1 MIKNYNQNNRLIDKI
16 KIMKFISEY
25 SLKENLRRKCYFIV
39 CLITCFLVSLVSL
52 VSKTVISQ
60 GSLIFLM
67 LGERESGEIDFYLT
81 PSVTTRNSSSTHIDD
96 YHKDYAFI
104 NFTKYEEIMK
114 DKKNKDKE
122 NPYKLSSVRTYL
134 YGYSPYNRI
143 YLMLIDTEKE
153 KKIELGR
160 AYPYKKLKKGE
171 CLVHHNL
178 IYDNNPIFNLSV
190 SLDDFIVDTLLYY
203 YHDIKNESDPGLDY
217 LKQFVTYIS
226 FHCNIVGTFKDNY
239 GKENGDDD
247 NIVIMEQEYFYEHI
261 ANFLP
266 KDILEYFPDYP
277 DKIKEIKGQEYG
289 NVLIINFPKNR
300 LNYYTEDD
308 YDNLLD
314 KGVKYM
320 NKVVQKMGS
329 LQNYR
334 LNMPLIKSMERFKYG
349 TTLLNLILN
358 IILLGIFGLSLI
370 LIHSLLLITTETNSF
385 EFGVLRLIGNSK
397 QNVILLIIFQCL
409 CFSLPA
415 FILAIFFSLFILNRI
430 NAIIREELNTDLG
443 ISITF
448 SGFALAFFLNFLA
461 PVIAS
466 IFPIRNILKKN
477 IATSLNTM
485 LNKTQGMKIEVI
497 SLQKKELNS
506 LVIFGL
512 ITFIYGASIYY
523 FLPLSLISN
532 NFGMIGAIFLWIL
545 FGILLGFVLLSRNI
559 EHLLQKLLTYT
570 LLFFTRS
577 YTKLLILK
585 NLAAH
590 KIKNKKSS
598 LMFSLSVGIFIMASV
613 GFDLILQTTKS
624 MILKYEGSE
633 ITIYNQDDY
642 FQPEDLMDSMM
653 ELYKRK
659 LIDSFAFYTLF
670 LDDICLDT
678 TIYITNYG
686 KTVLSKQNSIA
697 INSAYFSTTTKTDLV
712 ISEQNK
718 NYKKYTPSEQL
729 YFSEFKG
736 KLGIS
741 AILNFEFNANLKSK
755 MFLKLINKNQEMLFL
770 SKPAFIL
777 DSAGGLQMTSQP
789 SFFVTRTFIISIPLY
804 LEILQKCRNYFSES
818 YDDVSI
824 INYKEL
830 PIWGVNIKPKDNLKE
845 DDIDLINAILRSD
858 GPSGEIWFFA
868 NMKKRLDLA
877 STIVFF
883 IFYIV
888 STIVLIFCLFNLT
901 ASMTIN
907 IYEQKKEIAIL
918 RALGTKKRHVIFI
931 YIAEAFILILTSS
944 IIGSIIGSIISFTM
958 ALQWSIFTNV
968 NIVFN
973 LPTAS
978 LILIILF
985 SIIGGILSTYFPAKN
1000 MLNNSISQLIK
1011 SN

>member
-1 MIKNYNQNNRLIDKI
+1 
-16 KIMKFISEY
+16 MKFISEY
-25 SLKENLRRKCYFIV
+25 SLKENLRRKCYFII

-52 VSKTVISQ
+52 VAKTVISQ

-67 LGERESGEIDFYLT
+67 LGERESGEIDFYIT
-81 PSVTTRNSSSTHIDD
+81 PSMTTRNSSFSKIDD
-96 YHKDYAFI
+96 YHIDYAFI

-122 NPYKLSSVRTYL
+122 NPFDLSSVRTY
-134 YGYSPYNRI
+134 YNGYSPYNRL
-143 YLMLIDTEKE
+143 YLMLIDTDKE
-153 KKIELGR
+153 REIELGR
-160 AYPYKKLKKGE
+160 SYPYKKLKKGE
-171 CLVHHNL
+171 CLVHRNL
-178 IYDNNPIFNLSV
+178 IYDENKIFNLSV
-190 SLDDFIVDTLLYY
+190 SLDDFIIDTLLYY
-203 YHDIKNESDPGLDY
+203 YNDIKNESDPGLEYID
-217 LKQFVTYIS
+217 QFTTYIPFS
-226 FHCNIVGTFKDNY
+226 CNIIDTFKDNY

-247 NIVIMEQEYFYEHI
+247 NIVIMEQEYFYEHL
-261 ANFLP
+261 ANFIP

-277 DKIKEIKGQEYG
+277 DKIKNIKGQDYG

-320 NKVVQKMGS
+320 NKVVQKMGD

-334 LNMPLIKSMERFKYG
+334 LFMPLIKSMERFKYG

-385 EFGVLRLIGNSK
+385 EFGVLRLVGNSK
-397 QNVILLIIFQCL
+397 KNVILLIIFQCL
-409 CFSLPA
+409 CFSIPA
-415 FILAIFFSLFILNRI
+415 FILAIIYSLIILNRI
-430 NAIIREELNTDLG
+430 NAVIKDELNTDLD
-443 ISITF
+443 ISFTF
-448 SGFALAFFLNFLA
+448 SGFLLAFFLNFLS
-461 PVIAS
+461 PIIAS
-466 IFPIRNILKKN
+466 IFPIINILRKN

-506 LVIFGL
+506 LIVFGL
-512 ITFIYGASIYY
+512 LTFIYGASIYY

-590 KIKNKKSS
+590 KVKNKKSS

-613 GFDLILQTTKS
+613 GFDLILQSTKS
-624 MILKYEGSE
+624 IVLMYEGSE

-642 FQPEDLMDSMM
+642 FEPQDMIVSMM
-653 ELYKRK
+653 ELYKRN
-659 LIDSFAFYTLF
+659 LIDSFAFYTLY
-670 LDDICLDT
+670 LEDICLDSNS
-678 TIYITNYG
+678 YITNYG
-686 KTVLSKQNSIA
+686 KTVLSRQYSLA
-697 INSAYFSTTTKTDLV
+697 INSAYFSATRETDLK

-736 KLGIS
+736 KTGVSGI
-741 AILNFEFNANLKSK
+741 LKYDFNANLNSRI
-755 MFLKLINKNQEMLFL
+755 FLKLLNKNQEMLFL

-777 DSAGGLQMTSQP
+777 DSAGGLQMNSQP
-789 SFFVTRTFIISIPLY
+789 SMFITREFVISIPLY
-804 LEILQKCRNYFSES
+804 LEIFQKCRNYFAES
-818 YDDVSI
+818 YEEIEFAS
-824 INYKEL
+824 YSEL
-830 PIWGVNIKPKDNLKE
+830 PIWGMNIKPKGNLND
-845 DDIDLINAILRSD
+845 DDIDLINNILRKN
-858 GPSGEIWFFA
+858 GPRGEIWFFA

-877 STIVFF
+877 STIVFL

-918 RALGTKKRHVIFI
+918 RSLGTKKKHVIFI
-931 YIAEAFILILTSS
+931 YISEAFILILTSS
-944 IIGSIIGSIISFTM
+944 IIGSIIGSIISYTM
-958 ALQWSIFTNV
+958 AIQWAVFTNV
-968 NIVFN
+968 NVVFI
-973 LPTAS
+973 LPTGS
-978 LILIILF
+978 IILIIIF
-985 SIIGGILSTYFPAKN
+985 SIIGGVLSTFFPAKN
-1000 MLNNSISQLIK
+1000 MLNNTISQLIK

>member
-1 MIKNYNQNNRLIDKI
+1 
-16 KIMKFISEY
+16 MKFISEY
-25 SLKENLRRKCYFIV
+25 SLKENLRRKCYFII

-52 VSKTVISQ
+52 VAKTVISQ

-67 LGERESGEIDFYLT
+67 LGERESGEIDFYIT
-81 PSVTTRNSSSTHIDD
+81 PSMTTRNSSFSKIDD
-96 YHKDYAFI
+96 YHIDYAFI

-114 DKKNKDKE
+114 SKKNKDKE
-122 NPYKLSSVRTYL
+122 NPFDLSSVRTY
-134 YGYSPYNRI
+134 YNGYSPYNRL
-143 YLMLIDTEKE
+143 YLMLIDTDKE
-153 KKIELGR
+153 REIELGR
-160 AYPYKKLKKGE
+160 SYPYKKLKKGE
-171 CLVHHNL
+171 CLVHRNL
-178 IYDNNPIFNLSV
+178 IYDENKIFNLSV
-190 SLDDFIVDTLLYY
+190 SLYDFIIDTLLYY
-203 YHDIKNESDPGLDY
+203 YNDIKNESDPGLEYID
-217 LKQFVTYIS
+217 QFTTYIPFS
-226 FHCNIVGTFKDNY
+226 CNIIDTFKDNY

-247 NIVIMEQEYFYEHI
+247 NIVIMEQEYFYEHL
-261 ANFLP
+261 ANFIP

-277 DKIKEIKGQEYG
+277 DKIKNIKGQDYG

-308 YDNLLD
+308 YDNLKD

-320 NKVVQKMGS
+320 NKVVQEMGD

-334 LNMPLIKSMERFKYG
+334 LFMPLIKSMERFKYG

-385 EFGVLRLIGNSK
+385 EFGVLRLVGNSK
-397 QNVILLIIFQCL
+397 KNVILLIIFQCL
-409 CFSLPA
+409 CFSIPA
-415 FILAIFFSLFILNRI
+415 FILAIIFSLIILNRI
-430 NAIIREELNTDLG
+430 NAVIKDELNTDLD
-443 ISITF
+443 ISFTF
-448 SGFALAFFLNFLA
+448 SGFSLAFFLNFLS
-461 PVIAS
+461 PIIAS
-466 IFPIRNILKKN
+466 IFPIINILRKN

-506 LVIFGL
+506 LIVFGL
-512 ITFIYGASIYY
+512 LTFIYGASIYY

-590 KIKNKKSS
+590 KEKKKKSS

-613 GFDLILQTTKS
+613 GFDLILQSTKS
-624 MILKYEGSE
+624 IVLMYEGSE

-642 FQPEDLMDSMM
+642 FEPQDMIVSMM
-653 ELYKRK
+653 ELYKRN
-659 LIDSFAFYTLF
+659 LIDSFAFYTLY
-670 LDDICLDT
+670 LDDICLDSNSF
-678 TIYITNYG
+678 ITNYG
-686 KTVLSKQNSIA
+686 KTVLSKQNSLA
-697 INSAYFSTTTKTDLV
+697 INSAYFSATRETDLK

-736 KLGIS
+736 KTGVSGI
-741 AILNFEFNANLKSK
+741 LKYEFNANLNSRI
-755 MFLKLINKNQEMLFL
+755 FLKLLNKNQEMLFL

-777 DSAGGLQMTSQP
+777 DSAGGLQMNSQP
-789 SFFVTRTFIISIPLY
+789 SMFITREFVISIPLY
-804 LEILQKCRNYFSES
+804 LEIFQKCRNYFAES
-818 YDDVSI
+818 YEEIEFAS
-824 INYKEL
+824 YSEL
-830 PIWGVNIKPKDNLKE
+830 PIWGINIKPKGNLND
-845 DDIDLINAILRSD
+845 DDIDLINNILRKN
-858 GPSGEIWFFA
+858 GPRGEIWFFA

-877 STIVFF
+877 STIVFL

-918 RALGTKKRHVIFI
+918 RSLGTKKKHVIFI
-931 YIAEAFILILTSS
+931 YISEAFILILTSS
-944 IIGSIIGSIISFTM
+944 IIGSIIGSIISYTM
-958 ALQWSIFTNV
+958 AIQWAVFTNV
-968 NIVFN
+968 NVVFI
-973 LPTAS
+973 LPTGS
-978 LILIILF
+978 IILIIIF
-985 SIIGGILSTYFPAKN
+985 SIIGGVLSTFFPAKN
-1000 MLNNSISQLIK
+1000 MLNNTISQLIK

>member
-1 MIKNYNQNNRLIDKI
+1 
-16 KIMKFISEY
+16 MKFISEY
-25 SLKENLRRKCYFIV
+25 SLKENLRRKCYFII

-52 VSKTVISQ
+52 VAKTVISQ

-67 LGERESGEIDFYLT
+67 LGERESGEIDFYIT
-81 PSVTTRNSSSTHIDD
+81 PSMTTRNSSFSKIDD
-96 YHKDYAFI
+96 YHIDYAFI

-122 NPYKLSSVRTYL
+122 NPFDLSSVRTY
-134 YGYSPYNRI
+134 YNGYSPYNRL
-143 YLMLIDTEKE
+143 YLMLIDTDKE
-153 KKIELGR
+153 REIELGR
-160 AYPYKKLKKGE
+160 SYPYKKLKKGE
-171 CLVHHNL
+171 CLVHRNL
-178 IYDNNPIFNLSV
+178 IYDENKIFNLSV
-190 SLDDFIVDTLLYY
+190 SLDDFIIDTLLYY
-203 YHDIKNESDPGLDY
+203 YNDIKIESDPGLEY
-217 LKQFVTYIS
+217 IEQFTTYIPFS
-226 FHCNIVGTFKDNY
+226 CNIVDTFKDNY

-247 NIVIMEQEYFYEHI
+247 NIVIMEQEYFYEHL
-261 ANFLP
+261 ANFIP

-277 DKIKEIKGQEYG
+277 DKIKNIKGQDYG

-320 NKVVQKMGS
+320 NKVVQKMGD

-334 LNMPLIKSMERFKYG
+334 LFMPLIKSMERFKYG

-385 EFGVLRLIGNSK
+385 EFGVLRLVGNSK
-397 QNVILLIIFQCL
+397 KNVILLIIFQCL
-409 CFSLPA
+409 CFSIPA
-415 FILAIFFSLFILNRI
+415 FILAIIFSLIILNRI
-430 NAIIREELNTDLG
+430 NAVIKDELNTDLD
-443 ISITF
+443 ISFTF
-448 SGFALAFFLNFLA
+448 SGFSLAFFLNFLS
-461 PVIAS
+461 PIIAS
-466 IFPIRNILKKN
+466 IFPIINILRKN

-506 LVIFGL
+506 LIVFGL
-512 ITFIYGASIYY
+512 LTFIYGASIYY

-590 KIKNKKSS
+590 KVKNKKSS

-613 GFDLILQTTKS
+613 GFDLILQSTKS
-624 MILKYEGSE
+624 IVLMYEGSE

-642 FQPEDLMDSMM
+642 FEPQDMIVSMM
-653 ELYKRK
+653 ELYKRN
-659 LIDSFAFYTLF
+659 LIDSFAFYTLY
-670 LDDICLDT
+670 LDDICLDSNSF
-678 TIYITNYG
+678 ITNYG
-686 KTVLSKQNSIA
+686 KTVLSKQNSLA
-697 INSAYFSTTTKTDLV
+697 INSAYFSATRETDLK

-736 KLGIS
+736 KTGVSGI
-741 AILNFEFNANLKSK
+741 LKYEFNANLNSRI
-755 MFLKLINKNQEMLFL
+755 FLKLLNKNQEMLFL

-777 DSAGGLQMTSQP
+777 DSAGGLQMNSQP
-789 SFFVTRTFIISIPLY
+789 SMFITREFVISIPLY
-804 LEILQKCRNYFSES
+804 LEIFQKCRNYFAES
-818 YDDVSI
+818 YEEIEFAS
-824 INYKEL
+824 YSEL
-830 PIWGVNIKPKDNLKE
+830 PIWGINIKPKGNLND
-845 DDIDLINAILRSD
+845 DDIDLINNILRKN
-858 GPSGEIWFFA
+858 GPRGEIWFFA

-877 STIVFF
+877 STIVFL

-918 RALGTKKRHVIFI
+918 RSLGTKKKHVIFI
-931 YIAEAFILILTSS
+931 YISEAFILILTSS
-944 IIGSIIGSIISFTM
+944 IIGSIIGSIISYTM
-958 ALQWSIFTNV
+958 AIQWAVFTNV
-968 NIVFN
+968 NVVFI
-973 LPTAS
+973 LPTGS
-978 LILIILF
+978 IILIIIF
-985 SIIGGILSTYFPAKN
+985 SIIGGVLSTFFPAKN
-1000 MLNNSISQLIK
+1000 MLNNTISQLIK